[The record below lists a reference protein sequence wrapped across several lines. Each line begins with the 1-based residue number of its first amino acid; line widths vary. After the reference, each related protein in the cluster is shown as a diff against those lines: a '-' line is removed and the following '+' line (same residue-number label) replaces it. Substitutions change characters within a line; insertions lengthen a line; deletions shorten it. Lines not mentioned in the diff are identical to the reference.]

1 MGGLNLV
8 NSGSGRSGV
17 NPLLG
22 CRDREGPIWPSG
34 TLRPSSKLA
43 LLRLLAPLVN
53 FSCHDSPSFR
63 HSSVMTS
70 HLAQQARNGTVRAPS
85 FLPLLISQMGREVLR
100 IGLGRVVHGGN
111 EDGVRCT
118 RHGERGFGCQDGD
131 VIRPRLG
138 EREINLNP
146 SSVSTIFHPA
156 ETRTNA
162 PRYRDLEHDMS
173 VLRVE
178 RRATFRLGI

>member
-1 MGGLNLV
+1 MW
-8 NSGSGRSGV
+8 S
-17 NPLLG
+17 
-22 CRDREGPIWPSG
+22 SG

-85 FLPLLISQMGREVLR
+85 FLPLLMSQMGREVLR
-100 IGLGRVVHGGN
+100 MGLGGAAPGGR
-111 EDGVRCT
+111 EGGVRCT
-118 RHGERGFGCQDGD
+118 RHGERGFGDQDE
-131 VIRPRLG
+131 VAIRPRLG

-146 SSVSTIFHPA
+146 GSVSTIVHPG
-156 ETRTNA
+156 EIITNV
-162 PRYRDLEHDMS
+162 PGYRDLEHDMS

-178 RRATFRLGI
+178 RRVTFRLGI